1 MASQEPR
8 KFHHGDLKE
17 ALLKAA
23 LKLLDQHGPDGV
35 TIRAVARETNV
46 SHAAPVNHF
55 KDRKALL
62 TELVIRLFA
71 DLHSRIQ
78 SAIEHSKEAPDLRVA
93 SYAKVLI
100 AYGLELPHR
109 YDLMWRRDLIDTRDS
124 RLQKIMDQ
132 LYGQLITEIT
142 DLNPAIR
149 VDRDTVAIALWSL
162 AHGYVTMRLTG
173 GLEERRDTISGE
185 LRQDAMI
192 EFLLATLRAPPVCKG
207 AGQDIPKT

>member
-132 LYGQLITEIT
+132 LYGQLIAEIT

-192 EFLLATLRAPPVCKG
+192 EFLLTTLRASQVCKD